1 MSVEFYARPT
11 FMSGGKYQ
19 VYSGGPLQRGGGIL
33 SSMRSYLAPMGS
45 KALQGMKAIARNK
58 TVQSIAKKAAE
69 RGAEVLTGVAVDALQ
84 GRDVGNSFK
93 ERSRQA
99 ALDTLTGNSSNTSA
113 RPKPR
118 KKLKQKKGRKRLAST
133 KQIASAPLAKKKR
146 TLAKKKYHKSLS
158 RASLNRSEL
167 F

>member
-11 FMSGGKYQ
+11 FMSGGNYQ
-19 VYSGGPLQRGGGIL
+19 VYAGGPFQRGGGIL
-33 SSMRSYLAPMGS
+33 SSMRSYLAPIGS
-45 KALQGMKAIARNK
+45 KALQGIKAMARNK

-84 GRDVGNSFK
+84 GRDIGNSLK
-93 ERSRQA
+93 ERSRQM
-99 ALDTLTGNSSNTSA
+99 ALNTLTGNSSNASPQP
-113 RPKPR
+113 RRR
-118 KKLKQKKGRKRLAST
+118 KKLKQKKSRKRLPST
-133 KQIASAPLAKKKR
+133 KRIASAPLAKKNR
-146 TLAKKKYHKSLS
+146 TKSLS